1 MVGDGL
7 RGSAFGRKVG
17 RAEVIDCS
25 LDGPTVDSYG
35 NVVEI
40 AGDHI
45 VGSKDIVGGME
56 SGASCKSADGA
67 FERDSDCDGFCED

>member
-17 RAEVIDCS
+17 RAEVTDCS
-25 LDGPTVDSYG
+25 LDGPTVG

-40 AGDHI
+40 ADDHI

-56 SGASCKSADGA
+56 LGDSCRSADGA
-67 FERDSDCDGFCED
+67 FVGDSDCDGFCEYW